1 MVEHRIEGTAA
12 TGASAAAAVAMPE
25 LRKSPDS
32 PRRYL
37 VFTSAGD
44 RNVVRRWL
52 GPDRDFDLWV
62 VWYGKG
68 DDVLEPDADYYLRRK
83 GAKFPNLHYCYQRWP
98 ELLER
103 YDAIMVMD
111 DDIHISAAKID
122 RLFELRKRHDLWALQ
137 PAFSPFGKISYGITR
152 VRRDFDMRFVDFIE
166 MTCPLLRTDKLLDFI
181 KVYDPQLVGWGC
193 DWWFLHSM
201 GADLRDRVAIV
212 DSIVCTNPRDWW
224 KPGGAR
230 EIDRLQST
238 QKRRETWERI
248 RRTLGISIDARG
260 QSEFRS
266 IRRKGLSCWAMRVLG
281 LVERFPVIT
290 LGTATRA
297 WAWFNASPLWRKR
310 P

>member
-1 MVEHRIEGTAA
+1 MADRLDSDTSPGLP
-12 TGASAAAAVAMPE
+12 GSGPE
-25 LRKSPDS
+25 LGKFPVAH
-32 PRRYL
+32 RRYL

-44 RNVVRRWL
+44 RNAVASWL
-52 GPDRDFDLWV
+52 GPSREFDLWV
-62 VWYGKG
+62 VWYGQG
-68 DDVLEPDADYYLRRK
+68 EAPLEQMADYHLCRS
-83 GAKFPNLHYCYQRWP
+83 GSKFQNLHFCFQRWP

-103 YDAIMVMD
+103 YEAVMVMD
-111 DDIHISAAKID
+111 DDVLISTAKLND
-122 RLFELRKRHDLWALQ
+122 LFTVRKKYDLWVLQ
-137 PAFSPFGKISYGITR
+137 PAFSPLGKLSYRITR
-152 VRRDFDMRFVDFIE
+152 VRRECELRFVDFVE
-166 MTCPLLRTDKLLDFI
+166 MTCPLFRTDKLCDFLR
-181 KVYDPQLVGWGC
+181 VYDPELIGWGC

-201 GADLRDRVAIV
+201 GVDLRDRVAIV